1 LLAYS
6 TFGPFF
12 ANVSVLLRD
21 GYSFSLVESGKIM
34 AMPSL
39 VVCVCFPLIGIA
51 SDKLNN
57 RGGLL
62 VLALTIL
69 SLTQLYFILLPH
81 RESDMHVLV
90 PLVLNQLGYAVFITN
105 VWPGLSNLMRST
117 HPDEMPDED
126 EEEAEDNDMSRSN
139 MSIGI
144 VSSLINV
151 GNGVQPLI
159 VGVILDR
166 FKVQTDGA
174 EENFKA
180 GIKKVNLLMC
190 VLDGVAAVTLL
201 VWLLLKPE
209 MINWRKPNTTTDSK
223 SE

>member
-1 LLAYS
+1 
-6 TFGPFF
+6 
-12 ANVSVLLRD
+12 
-21 GYSFSLVESGKIM
+21 
-34 AMPSL
+34 
-39 VVCVCFPLIGIA
+39 
-51 SDKLNN
+51 
-57 RGGLL
+57 
-62 VLALTIL
+62 
-69 SLTQLYFILLPH
+69 
-81 RESDMHVLV
+81 
-90 PLVLNQLGYAVFITN
+90 
-105 VWPGLSNLMRST
+105 
-117 HPDEMPDED
+117 MPDED

-201 VWLLLKPE
+201 VWLVLKPE
-209 MINWRKPNTTTDSK
+209 MINWRKPETTTESK
-223 SE
+223 SD